1 MRLLF
6 VCNTLYQI
14 IVASSI
20 RKMFP
25 DAKADIILSDHS
37 MANQSVC
44 KKINESKLVFDR
56 AFYVETKYLYEYD
69 KSITRI
75 QKNKILRECNTI
87 LSMVNI
93 DSKYDAFFC
102 ANAEPFTDRV
112 ANYVKKMNKRATL
125 NWFED
130 GLSAYSFDRCYFPS
144 NYRMLKSKIKRAC
157 FGVYNLT
164 AFIDNFYVFKPDK
177 LEWKPKA
184 AIKGI
189 TPIDKNLAEELG
201 TIFSYSE
208 CRDSYAER
216 FIFFED
222 GMQDWEKGSDIILL
236 NKIANKIGKENIIV
250 RTHPRDTSNR
260 FQSAGFKTNRES
272 SIPWEIIAINMDLTG
287 KVLMTMYSQSVI
299 MPDILMGTKETVVSL
314 GELDP
319 NFDSKN
325 HELYSYMKRAYF
337 DKDTLHYKIPHDM
350 HEFERIIDLL

>member
-37 MANQSVC
+37 MANQKVC

-56 AFYVETKYLYEYD
+56 AFYVETKYLYAYD
-69 KSITRI
+69 KSITWI
-75 QKNKILRECNTI
+75 QKNKVLRNCNTI
-87 LSMVNI
+87 RSIVNI
-93 DSKYDAFFC
+93 DNRYDAFFC

-112 ANYVKKMNKRATL
+112 ANYVKQMNKRATL

-130 GLSAYSFDRCYFPS
+130 GLSAYSFDRCYFQS
-144 NYRMLKSKIKRAC
+144 KSGMIKSKIKRAC

-177 LEWKPKA
+177 MEWNPPA
-184 AIKGI
+184 TIKKI
-189 TPIDKNLAEELG
+189 TPIDRNLAKELG
-201 TIFSYSE
+201 LIFSYSE
-208 CRDSYAER
+208 CKDSYEEK

-222 GMQDWEKGSDIILL
+222 GMQDWERGSDIILL
-236 NKIANKIGKENIIV
+236 NEIANRIGKENIIV

-299 MPDILMGTKETVVSL
+299 MPDILMGVKETVISL
-314 GELDP
+314 GEMDP
-319 NFDSKN
+319 DFDSKN
-325 HELYSYMKRAYF
+325 HELYNFMKIAYF
-337 DKDTLHYKIPHDM
+337 DRDTTHYMTPKNMCEFDKIVNK
-350 HEFERIIDLL
+350 L